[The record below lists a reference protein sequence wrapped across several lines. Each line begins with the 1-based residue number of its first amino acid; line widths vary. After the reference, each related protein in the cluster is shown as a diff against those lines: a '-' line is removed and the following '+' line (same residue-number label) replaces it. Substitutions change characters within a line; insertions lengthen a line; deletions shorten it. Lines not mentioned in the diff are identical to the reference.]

1 MKLRPHQEKVV
12 KWALAR
18 PRGLIISPA
27 GSGKTVMM
35 AAIAKEFIYQYQ
47 EPVGVLAPTNETCQQ
62 CHESMSSFGVN
73 MDYVE
78 IRCPHSSVDF
88 STKSLVLVDE
98 CKHLPSD
105 LWFNCFKGDFVPDH
119 IFGFDATPFKDFD
132 EERNERLLSIFGNE
146 SITIDRSE
154 IGESLCEA
162 RVALSGATDPHLED
176 RINANTE
183 KLVGIRKRFMRI
195 PEGELRA
202 MCLWQSI
209 IDIGIVNNIN
219 RNNQVIRWAK
229 THPREQVLALVPS
242 VTLGEWLEHAIP
254 NSLCV
259 HSKLGTKKRKAAM
272 ESFRAGELKCMIA
285 TSLADEGLDLPNAK
299 VLILVSGGRS
309 SQKTVQ
315 RTARVLRSHHSKDG
329 AIIYDFKDTFHP
341 LAAKHATLRQGIYKE
356 LGYSF
361 A

>member
-1 MKLRPHQEKVV
+1 MILRPHQEKVV
-12 KWALAR
+12 RWAR
-18 PRGLIISPA
+18 ERSHGLVISPA
-27 GSGKTVMM
+27 GSGKSLMM
-35 AAIAKEFIYQYQ
+35 AAIAKEFIHKYN
-47 EPVGVLAPTNETCQQ
+47 EPIGVLAPTNETCAQ
-62 CHESMSSFGVN
+62 CYTAMESLGVDMSF
-73 MDYVE
+73 ME
-78 IRCPHSSVDF
+78 IRCPHLSVDF
-88 STKSLVLVDE
+88 SNKGLVLVDE
-98 CKHLPSD
+98 CKHFPTNLYKS
-105 LWFNCFKGDFVPDH
+105 CFKSGLPNAM
-119 IFGFDATPFKDFD
+119 FGFDATPFKDFD
-132 EERNERLLSIFGNE
+132 DERNEELSAIFGDQ

-162 RVALSGATDPHLED
+162 SVVLSDSTDANLED
-176 RINANTE
+176 RINSNTE

-209 IDIGIVNNIN
+209 IDIGIVNNRA
-219 RNNQVIRWAK
+219 RNLQVVRWAK
-229 THPREQVLALVPS
+229 THPGEQVLALVPS
-242 VTLGEWLEHAIP
+242 VTLGEQLEAQIP

-259 HSKLGTKKRKAAM
+259 HSKLGAKKRKAAM
-272 ESFRAGELKCMIA
+272 DSFRAGDLKCMIA

>member
-1 MKLRPHQEKVV
+1 MTLRPHQEKVV
-12 KWALAR
+12 KWAR
-18 PRGLIISPA
+18 ERERGLVISPA
-27 GSGKTVMM
+27 GSGKSLMM
-35 AAIAKEFIYQYQ
+35 AAIAKEYIY
-47 EPVGVLAPTNETCQQ
+47 EIGGSVGVLAPTNETCAQ
-62 CHESMSSFGVN
+62 CYSAMESLGVD
-73 MDYVE
+73 MAMVE

-88 STKSLVLVDE
+88 SGKGLLLCDESKHFPTNLYKS
-98 CKHLPSD
+98 
-105 LWFNCFKGDFVPDH
+105 CFKSGFPQFM
-119 IFGFDATPFKDFD
+119 FGFDATPFKDFD
-132 EERNERLLSIFGNE
+132 DERNDELSAIFGNE

-162 RVALSGATDPHLED
+162 RVVLSDSTDANLED

-183 KLVGIRKRFMRI
+183 KLIGIRKRFMRI

-209 IDIGIVNNIN
+209 IDIGIVNNRA
-219 RNNQVIRWAK
+219 RNLQVVRWAK
-229 THPREQVLALVPS
+229 THPGEQVLALVPS
-242 VTLGEWLEHAIP
+242 VTLGEQLEAQIP

-259 HSKLGTKKRKAAM
+259 HSKLGAKKRKAAM
-272 ESFRAGELKCMIA
+272 ESFRAGDLKCMIA

-341 LAAKHATLRQGIYKE
+341 LAAKHATLRQAIYRD

>member
-1 MKLRPHQEKVV
+1 MKLRPHQEKAV
-12 KWALAR
+12 KWAQER
-18 PRGLIISPA
+18 ERGLVISPA
-27 GSGKTVMM
+27 GSGKSLMM
-35 AAIAKEFIYQYQ
+35 AAIAKEYIYQIGG
-47 EPVGVLAPTNETCQQ
+47 PVGVLAPTNETCAQ
-62 CHESMSSFGVN
+62 CYSAMESLKVDMRLI
-73 MDYVE
+73 E

-88 STKSLVLVDE
+88 SGKGLVLVDE

-105 LWFNCFKGDFVPDH
+105 LWYNCLRGNIPEH

-132 EERNERLLSIFGNE
+132 EERNEKLLSIFGNE

-162 RVALSGATDPHLED
+162 SVVLSDSTDANLED
-176 RINANTE
+176 RINSNTE

-209 IDIGIVNNIN
+209 IDIGIVNNRA
-219 RNNQVIRWAK
+219 RNLQVVRWAK
-229 THPREQVLALVPS
+229 THPGEQVLALVPS
-242 VTLGEWLEHAIP
+242 VTLGEQLEAQIP
-254 NSLCV
+254 NSRCV
-259 HSKLGTKKRKAAM
+259 HSKLGAKRRKNAM
-272 ESFRAGELKCMIA
+272 DSFRAGDLKCMIA